1 MGIMTRP
8 IWIMMHKLPMFKHAQ
23 CGDLENSI
31 WLNDRIVNI
40 PSSVIL

>member
-1 MGIMTRP
+1 MTRP
-8 IWIMMHKLPMFKHAQ
+8 TWIMMHKLPMFEHAQ

-40 PSSVIL
+40 PSSVLL

>member
-1 MGIMTRP
+1 
-8 IWIMMHKLPMFKHAQ
+8 MFQHAQ

-40 PSSVIL
+40 PSSVLL